1 MAEAEWTW
9 TADGLHVRRRQGE
22 KRGWNVRGYGAAESG
37 AHLHQVSGHLGSRSH
52 TTTRCNETVD
62 QDQEQDVGG
71 RSFKQ
76 PLVYLAQHSYSMQ
89 ILVKMQHFIH
99 RPVLKFD

>member
-1 MAEAEWTW
+1 MDGAA
-9 TADGLHVRRRQGE
+9 ADGLHVRRRQGE

-62 QDQEQDVGG
+62 QDQSPVALGG
-71 RSFKQ
+71 TGCRGSLLESGVNSLLFT
-76 PLVYLAQHSYSMQ
+76 
-89 ILVKMQHFIH
+89 
-99 RPVLKFD
+99 